1 KVIAQMSSLFL
12 SLQLWILIVCIIS
25 VAASETWQRLPSLE
39 TFSTYE
45 VKMKQDHHPAHE
57 TDSIFNLTYSQ
68 DMQRY
73 FDQRNL
79 RSMRH
84 IDNPTDDS
92 YLAAFNEYNEQLE
105 EQSHSR
111 MKREQRELPT
121 APRMLRFELSD
132 AVEPSPEVK
141 KMLRQY
147 HARALKEN
155 PAPAAATTQK
165 PPSSSST
172 TTQATNSVRS
182 RKPRRQRRSTL
193 QGQQPANFKVQMI
206 PFEETDA
213 REPDALTAQLIKKAR
228 TLDLQS
234 QATRS
239 SNSQLQVKPQAAKKQ
254 PFQVR
259 IRKTRRSK
267 RSTPPQMIK
276 FELAD
281 AKPLPQRSGKQLISE
296 PPTLL
301 TMETET
307 KNKSQVSTTPT
318 PRVEDNDILTGEA
331 TAETK
336 RMYIYKEAPASSGHI
351 KTKKSLSALPHEVQK
366 VISQLMKDGHGGK
379 AYVKY
384 IPAQKSDY
392 EHYKAKPIPYGIK
405 PLGNY
410 VKYVKPVEPSV
421 APAPSVQVH
430 IQPVPVV
437 EQLRYVYKPV
447 YAAPAPTIAQPI
459 VVQDAPATS
468 GAVEEVHHTYTAE
481 LAPPP
486 TQSLDVIV
494 PQFRPSKPD
503 PLQSEEPAI
512 YGKPSQYQQEQYQY
526 EDQPEASPLIKI
538 EYHAPA
544 DSIKEHYKQLPEFQ
558 QLSTLI
564 GKSPDDQIH
573 GLTYLLAKEMQ
584 AKLQRQGKQL
594 LGDRPQDST
603 APILFHPNAQ
613 AQLPAPT
620 LKTLLDHGSL
630 GVQPG
635 RLIGMAKTKQYVP
648 IIEPGNNDVKE
659 LPAVQATKLPTP
671 SSYIDYSHGH
681 GLSHGYEGV
690 RDAEEPVTTV
700 EHVVHHPTVAT
711 VATLPHHHLLPH
723 QHQHQHLL
731 PQEPHHGGLVATVLP
746 AELDADKGANGLHF
760 VHSHDDKALQQ
771 YASKYA
777 FGYRIRDFHTGNDFG
792 HKQNRDLHGVTRGQ
806 YHILLP
812 DGRIQNV
819 IYHADDTGFHAD
831 VSFEGGAK
839 H

>member
-1 KVIAQMSSLFL
+1 MEMAICGGGIPTLMLLILIAIL
-12 SLQLWILIVCIIS
+12 SLGQ
-25 VAASETWQRLPSLE
+25 AADTWQRLPSLE

-45 VKMKQDHHPAHE
+45 
-57 TDSIFNLTYSQ
+57 

-73 FDQRNL
+73 FDQRNF

-84 IDNPTDDS
+84 IDNPTGDT
-92 YLAAFNEYNEQLE
+92 YLAAFNQYNEQVE
-105 EQSHSR
+105 NQSPKRISQAHSR
-111 MKREQRELPT
+111 IKREQRQLPT
-121 APRMLRFELSD
+121 APRMLRFELAD
-132 AVEPSPEVK
+132 AVEPSPELK
-141 KMLRQY
+141 QILRQY

-155 PAPAAATTQK
+155 PTAASPA
-165 PPSSSST
+165 S
-172 TTQATNSVRS
+172 TTQAPTTAVSSTKATKAKS
-182 RKPRRQRRSTL
+182 RKPRRQRRSVV
-193 QGQQPANFKVQMI
+193 GAQQPADFKVKMI

-213 REPDALTAQLIKKAR
+213 REPDPITAQLIKKAR
-228 TLDLQS
+228 SLDLQS

-239 SNSQLQVKPQAAKKQ
+239 TDFRQAKPQVARKQ
-254 PFQVR
+254 PIQVR
-259 IRKTRRSK
+259 IRKTKRSK
-267 RSTPPQMIK
+267 RSAPQMIK

-281 AKPLPQRSGKQLISE
+281 AKAMPQRSGKQMVSE
-296 PPTLL
+296 AVPTLL
-301 TMETET
+301 TMETQR
-307 KNKSQVSTTPT
+307 NKTQAQQLTTPT

-336 RMYIYKEAPASSGHI
+336 RMYVYKEAPVSSGHV
-351 KTKKSLSALPHEVQK
+351 KTKKSLSTLPHEVQK
-366 VISQLMKDGHGGK
+366 VISQLMKDGLGGK

-384 IPAQKSDY
+384 LPAQKSDY
-392 EHYKAKPIPYGIK
+392 EHYKAKSLSYGGK
-405 PLGNY
+405 PLVNY
-410 VKYVKPVEPSV
+410 VKYINKPAEPAAS
-421 APAPSVQVH
+421 PPPVQVH

-437 EQLRYVYKPV
+437 EQLRYVYKPH
-447 YAAPAPTIAQPI
+447 YAAAAPTIAQPI
-459 VVQDAPATS
+459 VVQEAPAPTA
-468 GAVEEVHHTYTAE
+468 AVEEVHHTYTAE

-486 TQSLDVIV
+486 TQSVEVVV

-503 PLQSEEPAI
+503 PLLAEAPAI
-512 YGKPSQYQQEQYQY
+512 YGKPQETYNSY
-526 EDQPEASPLIKI
+526 ELQPEASPLIKI
-538 EYHAPA
+538 EYHAQP
-544 DSIKEHYKQLPEFQ
+544 DSINEHYKQLPEFQ

-594 LGDRPQDST
+594 VDRPQDST
-603 APILFHPNAQ
+603 APILFHPGQGAS
-613 AQLPAPT
+613 PAPT
-620 LKTLLDHGSL
+620 LKTLLEHGSL

-659 LPAVQATKLPTP
+659 LPTVPSSEASKLPTP
-671 SSYIDYSHGH
+671 SSYIDYTHGH
-681 GLSHGYEGV
+681 GLSNGYEGV
-690 RDAEEPVTTV
+690 TNAEEPVTTV

-711 VATLPHHHLLPH
+711 QLHHQVLLPKPQHHHH
-723 QHQHQHLL
+723 QQQHH
-731 PQEPHHGGLVATVLP
+731 GLVATVLP
-746 AELDADKGANGLHF
+746 AELDSDKGVNGLHF
-760 VHSHDDKALQQ
+760 VHSDEDKSLQQ

-831 VSFEGGAK
+831 VSFEGATK

>member
-1 KVIAQMSSLFL
+1 MAICGAGPTLMILLLTVILTLGQ
-12 SLQLWILIVCIIS
+12 
-25 VAASETWQRLPSLE
+25 AAYTWHRLPSLE

-45 VKMKQDHHPAHE
+45 
-57 TDSIFNLTYSQ
+57 

-73 FDQRNL
+73 FDQRNF
-79 RSMRH
+79 RSMRQ
-84 IDNPTDDS
+84 IDNPTGDT
-92 YLAAFNEYNEQLE
+92 YLAAFNQYNEQQE
-105 EQSHSR
+105 DKSPRRVTQSHSR
-111 MKREQRELPT
+111 IKREQRQLPT
-121 APRMLRFELSD
+121 APRMLRFELAD
-132 AVEPSPEVK
+132 AVEPSPELK
-141 KMLRQY
+141 QILRQY

-155 PAPAAATTQK
+155 PTSVSPH
-165 PPSSSST
+165 S
-172 TTQATNSVRS
+172 TTQAPLPVVSSTKAPKIKS
-182 RKPRRQRRSTL
+182 RKPRRQKRSVI
-193 QGQQPANFKVQMI
+193 GAQQPADFKVHMI
-206 PFEETDA
+206 PFQETDA
-213 REPDALTAQLIKKAR
+213 REPDALTAQLIKKGR
-228 TLDLQS
+228 SLDLQS

-239 SNSQLQVKPQAAKKQ
+239 APDFHQLKTQGARKQ

-259 IRKTRRSK
+259 IRKTKRSK
-267 RSTPPQMIK
+267 RSAPQMIK

-281 AKPLPQRSGKQLISE
+281 AKPLPQRAGKQLSSE
-296 PPTLL
+296 AVPTLL
-301 TMETET
+301 TMEAQPR
-307 KNKSQVSTTPT
+307 NKTQSPQLTTPSS
-318 PRVEDNDILTGEA
+318 RMEDNDILTGEA

-336 RMYIYKEAPASSGHI
+336 RMYVYKESPLTSGHV

-366 VISQLMKDGHGGK
+366 VISQLMKDGLGGK

-384 IPAQKSDY
+384 LPAQKTDY
-392 EHYKAKPIPYGIK
+392 EHYKAKPVAYGAK

-410 VKYVKPVEPSV
+410 VKYINKPLEASV
-421 APAPSVQVH
+421 APAPVQVH

-437 EQLRYVYKPV
+437 EQLRYVYKPAYV
-447 YAAPAPTIAQPI
+447 AAAPAISQPI
-459 VVQDAPATS
+459 VVQEAPVPTA
-468 GAVEEVHHTYTAE
+468 AVEEVHHTYTAE

-486 TQSLDVIV
+486 TQTLDVVV
-494 PQFRPSKPD
+494 PHFRPSKPD
-503 PLQSEEPAI
+503 PLLAEAPAI
-512 YGKPSQYQQEQYQY
+512 YGKPLESYNYAI
-526 EDQPEASPLIKI
+526 QPEEPSPLIKI
-538 EYHAPA
+538 EYHAQP
-544 DSIKEHYKQLPEFQ
+544 DGLKEHYKQLPEFQ

-594 LGDRPQDST
+594 VDRPQDST
-603 APILFHPNAQ
+603 APILFHPAQ
-613 AQLPAPT
+613 VPAPVAPT

-630 GVQPG
+630 GIQPG

-659 LPAVQATKLPTP
+659 LPTVASKVPTP
-671 SSYIDYSHGH
+671 SSYIDYTHGH
-681 GLSHGYEGV
+681 GLSNGYEGV
-690 RDAEEPVTTV
+690 AQVHEDPVTTV

-711 VATLPHHHLLPH
+711 HIQHLNPHQQNHLPQQHHLQQQHVHHH
-723 QHQHQHLL
+723 
-731 PQEPHHGGLVATVLP
+731 GLVATVLP
-746 AELDADKGANGLHF
+746 AELDADKGENGLHF
-760 VHSHDDKALQQ
+760 AHSQEDKSLQQ

-831 VSFEGGAK
+831 VSFESGAK

>member
-1 KVIAQMSSLFL
+1 MAICGAGPTLMLLTLTVILSS
-12 SLQLWILIVCIIS
+12 SQ
-25 VAASETWQRLPSLE
+25 ATDTWQRLPSLE

-45 VKMKQDHHPAHE
+45 
-57 TDSIFNLTYSQ
+57 

-73 FDQRNL
+73 FDQRNF
-79 RSMRH
+79 RSMRQ
-84 IDNPTDDS
+84 IDNPTGDT
-92 YLAAFNEYNEQLE
+92 YLAAFNQYNEQVE
-105 EQSHSR
+105 DKKPSRVTHSNSR
-111 MKREQRELPT
+111 IKREQRQLPT
-121 APRMLRFELSD
+121 APRMLRFELAD
-132 AVEPSPEVK
+132 AVEPSPELK
-141 KMLRQY
+141 QILRQY

-155 PAPAAATTQK
+155 PTPVSPVSTTQE
-165 PPSSSST
+165 PSPAVST
-172 TTQATNSVRS
+172 TKDNKAKS
-182 RKPRRQRRSTL
+182 RKPRRQRRSVI
-193 QGQQPANFKVQMI
+193 GSQQPADFKVQMI
-206 PFEETDA
+206 PFQETDA
-213 REPDALTAQLIKKAR
+213 REPDPLTAQLIKKGR

-239 SNSQLQVKPQAAKKQ
+239 APDLHQLKPQATRKK

-259 IRKTRRSK
+259 IRKTKRSK
-267 RSTPPQMIK
+267 RSAPQMIK

-281 AKPLPQRSGKQLISE
+281 AKPLPQRAGKQMLSE
-296 PPTLL
+296 AVPTLL
-301 TMETET
+301 TMETQVR
-307 KNKSQVSTTPT
+307 NKTQPNQLTTPT
-318 PRVEDNDILTGEA
+318 SRVEDNDILTGEA

-336 RMYIYKEAPASSGHI
+336 RMYVYKESPLNSGHV

-366 VISQLMKDGHGGK
+366 VIGQLMKDGLGGK

-384 IPAQKSDY
+384 LPAQKTDY
-392 EHYKAKPIPYGIK
+392 EHYKAKPISYGAK

-410 VKYVKPVEPSV
+410 VKYINKQVEPSV
-421 APAPSVQVH
+421 APAPVQVH

-437 EQLRYVYKPV
+437 EQLRYVYKPAYV
-447 YAAPAPTIAQPI
+447 AAAPTIAQPI
-459 VVQDAPATS
+459 VVQEAPAPTV
-468 GAVEEVHHTYTAE
+468 AVEEVHHTYTAE

-486 TQSLDVIV
+486 TQSLEVIV

-503 PLQSEEPAI
+503 PLLAETPAI
-512 YGKPSQYQQEQYQY
+512 YGKPQESYNY
-526 EDQPEASPLIKI
+526 EIQPEPSPLIKI
-538 EYHAPA
+538 EYHAQA
-544 DSIKEHYKQLPEFQ
+544 DGIKEHYKQLPEFQ

-594 LGDRPQDST
+594 VDRPQDST
-603 APILFHPNAQ
+603 APILFHPAQ
-613 AQLPAPT
+613 SPAPAPT

-659 LPAVQATKLPTP
+659 LPAVPTKLPTP
-671 SSYIDYSHGH
+671 SSYIDYTHGH
-681 GLSHGYEGV
+681 GLSNGYEGV
-690 RDAEEPVTTV
+690 AHVEEPVTTV

-711 VATLPHHHLLPH
+711 QPQHHQQNHLQQHHQQNHIQQHHHN
-723 QHQHQHLL
+723 
-731 PQEPHHGGLVATVLP
+731 LVATVLP
-746 AELDADKGANGLHF
+746 AELDADKGENGLHF
-760 VHSHDDKALQQ
+760 VHSQEDKSLQQ

-819 IYHADDTGFHAD
+819 IYHADDSGFHAD
-831 VSFEGGAK
+831 VSFESGAK

>member
-1 KVIAQMSSLFL
+1 MAICGQWQGHGQGQASTLMLLILIAFL
-12 SLQLWILIVCIIS
+12 SLGQ
-25 VAASETWQRLPSLE
+25 ATETWQRLPSLE

-45 VKMKQDHHPAHE
+45 
-57 TDSIFNLTYSQ
+57 

-73 FDQRNL
+73 FDQRNS

-92 YLAAFNEYNEQLE
+92 YLAAFNQYNEQKV
-105 EQSHSR
+105 EQTPPKQLTNSHPR
-111 MKREQRELPT
+111 IKREQRQLPT
-121 APRMLRFELSD
+121 APRMLRFELAD
-132 AVEPSPEVK
+132 AVEPSPELK
-141 KMLRQY
+141 QILRQY

-155 PAPAAATTQK
+155 PTPMS
-165 PPSSSST
+165 PVS
-172 TTQATNSVRS
+172 TTQAPSPAISTTKATKSKS
-182 RKPRRQRRSTL
+182 RKPRRQRRSVI
-193 QGQQPANFKVQMI
+193 GSQQPADFKVKMI

-213 REPDALTAQLIKKAR
+213 REPDPITAQLIKKAR

-239 SNSQLQVKPQAAKKQ
+239 GDIHQIKPQAARKQ

-259 IRKTRRSK
+259 IRKTKRSK
-267 RSTPPQMIK
+267 RSAPQMFK

-281 AKPLPQRSGKQLISE
+281 AKPLPQRSGKQLVGE
-296 PPTLL
+296 TVPTLL
-301 TMETET
+301 TMETPAR
-307 KNKSQVSTTPT
+307 NKTQPSQMTTPS

-336 RMYIYKEAPASSGHI
+336 RMYVYKESPHTSGHV
-351 KTKKSLSALPHEVQK
+351 KTKKSLSTLPHEVQK
-366 VISQLMKDGHGGK
+366 VIGQLMKDGMGGK
-379 AYVKY
+379 AYIKY
-384 IPAQKSDY
+384 LPAQKSDY
-392 EHYKAKPIPYGIK
+392 EHYKAKPLSYGSK

-410 VKYVKPVEPSV
+410 MKYINKPVEPSV
-421 APAPSVQVH
+421 APAPVQVH

-437 EQLRYVYKPV
+437 EQLRYVYKPSYV
-447 YAAPAPTIAQPI
+447 AAAPTIAQPI
-459 VVQDAPATS
+459 VVQEAPAPTV
-468 GAVEEVHHTYTAE
+468 AVEEVHHTYTAE

-503 PLQSEEPAI
+503 PLLSEAPAI
-512 YGKPSQYQQEQYQY
+512 YGKPQETYNAY
-526 EDQPEASPLIKI
+526 ELQPEASPLIKI
-538 EYHAPA
+538 EYHAQA
-544 DSIKEHYKQLPEFQ
+544 DSLKDNYKDLPEFQ

-594 LGDRPQDST
+594 VDRPQDST
-603 APILFHPNAQ
+603 APILFHPAQ
-613 AQLPAPT
+613 GSAPAPT

-659 LPAVQATKLPTP
+659 LPATSEASKLPTP
-671 SSYIDYSHGH
+671 SSYIDYTHGH
-681 GLSHGYEGV
+681 GLSNGYEGV
-690 RDAEEPVTTV
+690 SHVEEPVTTV

-711 VATLPHHHLLPH
+711 QLHHQVQYPS
-723 QHQHQHLL
+723 QHQQHVHQ
-731 PQEPHHGGLVATVLP
+731 QHHGLVATVLP
-746 AELDADKGANGLHF
+746 AELDADKGVNGLHF
-760 VHSHDDKALQQ
+760 VNSQEDKSLQQ

-831 VSFEGGAK
+831 VSFEGGSK

>member
-1 KVIAQMSSLFL
+1 MTGSREL
-12 SLQLWILIVCIIS
+12 SLISQSCTHMIRLWSLTVILTS
-25 VAASETWQRLPSLE
+25 GEATETWQRLPSLE
-39 TFSTYE
+39 TFSSYE
-45 VKMKQDHHPAHE
+45 
-57 TDSIFNLTYSQ
+57 

-73 FDQRNL
+73 FDQRNM

-92 YLAAFNEYNEQLE
+92 YLEAFNQYNEQLA

-111 MKREQRELPT
+111 VKREQRDVPT
-121 APRMLRFELSD
+121 APRMLRFEVAD
-132 AVEPSPEVK
+132 AVEPSPELK
-141 KMLRQY
+141 QILRQY
-147 HARALKEN
+147 HARALMEN
-155 PAPAAATTQK
+155 PPK
-165 PPSSSST
+165 VSSST
-172 TTQATNSVRS
+172 TQAPSAASSTTVKSVRN
-182 RKPRRQRRSTL
+182 RKPRRQRRSTFP
-193 QGQQPANFKVQMI
+193 GQQPAEFKVQMI

-239 SNSQLQVKPQAAKKQ
+239 SSLGQQVKPQVGKKQ
-254 PFQVR
+254 SFQVR
-259 IRKTRRSK
+259 IRKTKRSK
-267 RSTPPQMIK
+267 RSAPPPQMIK

-281 AKPLPQRSGKQLISE
+281 AKPLPQRSAKQLHLPE
-296 PPTLL
+296 APTLL
-301 TMETET
+301 TMETEA
-307 KNKSQVSTTPT
+307 KNQTQTTTPL
-318 PRVEDNDILTGEA
+318 PRLEENDIMTGEA

-336 RMYIYKEAPASSGHI
+336 RMYVYKEAPHSSGHL
-351 KTKKSLSALPHEVQK
+351 KTKKSLSTLPHEVQK
-366 VISQLMKDGHGGK
+366 VISHLMKDGHGGK

-384 IPAQKSDY
+384 LPAQKSDY
-392 EHYKAKPIPYGIK
+392 EHFKAKSVPYGIK

-410 VKYVKPVEPSV
+410 VKYVKPTDP
-421 APAPSVQVH
+421 APAPTPAVQVH

-447 YAAPAPTIAQPI
+447 YAVPAPTIAQPI

-468 GAVEEVHHTYTAE
+468 SVVEEVHHTYTAE

-486 TQSLDVIV
+486 TQSLDVVV

-503 PLQSEEPAI
+503 PLLSEAPAI
-512 YGKPSQYQQEQYQY
+512 YGKPAGQEPYQY
-526 EDQPEASPLIKI
+526 EIQQEVSPLIKI

-584 AKLQRQGKQL
+584 AKMQRQGKQL
-594 LGDRPQDST
+594 VDPRPQDST
-603 APILFHPNAQ
+603 APILFHPAVQ
-613 AQLPAPT
+613 APAISVAPT
-620 LKTLLDHGSL
+620 LKTLLQDHGSL

-659 LPAVQATKLPTP
+659 LPAVPAKLPTP
-671 SSYIDYSHGH
+671 SSYIDYTHGH
-681 GLSHGYEGV
+681 GLSNGYEGV
-690 RDAEEPVTTV
+690 ADVEEPVTTV

-711 VATLPHHHLLPH
+711 LHPHPH
-723 QHQHQHLL
+723 QHHLH
-731 PQEPHHGGLVATVLP
+731 EPSHNLVATVLP
-746 AELDADKGANGLHF
+746 AELDADKGVKGLHF
-760 VHSHDDKALQQ
+760 VHDQDDKSLQE

-819 IYHADDTGFHAD
+819 IYHADDSGFHAD
-831 VSFEGGAK
+831 VSFESGAK

>member
-1 KVIAQMSSLFL
+1 VL
-12 SLQLWILIVCIIS
+12 ILALILT
-25 VAASETWQRLPSLE
+25 ASQATDTWQRLPTLE

-45 VKMKQDHHPAHE
+45 
-57 TDSIFNLTYSQ
+57 

-73 FDQRNL
+73 FDQRNF

-92 YLAAFNEYNEQLE
+92 YLAAFNQYNEQLE
-105 EQSHSR
+105 TRSPVHIPSR
-111 MKREQRELPT
+111 VKREQRQLPT

-132 AVEPSPEVK
+132 AVEPSPELK
-141 KMLRQY
+141 QILRQY
-147 HARALKEN
+147 HARALKES
-155 PAPAAATTQK
+155 
-165 PPSSSST
+165 PSSAPQSST
-172 TTQATNSVRS
+172 TPSTPAVEATQATKSVRS
-182 RKPRRQRRSTL
+182 RKPRRQRRSVI
-193 QGQQPANFKVQMI
+193 GAQQPAEFKVQMI

-213 REPDALTAQLIKKAR
+213 REPDPLTAQLIKKAR
-228 TLDLQS
+228 SLDLES

-239 SNSQLQVKPQAAKKQ
+239 ARPQETRKKTL
-254 PFQVR
+254 QVR
-259 IRKTRRSK
+259 IRKTKRSK
-267 RSTPPQMIK
+267 RSAPQMIK

-281 AKPLPQRSGKQLISE
+281 AKPLPQRSGKQLIPE
-296 PPTLL
+296 TPTLL
-301 TMETET
+301 TMETHS
-307 KNKSQVSTTPT
+307 KNQTQGPQVTSTTP
-318 PRVEDNDILTGEA
+318 RMEDNDILTGEA

-336 RMYIYKEAPASSGHI
+336 RMYVYKESPLSSGHV

-366 VISQLMKDGHGGK
+366 VIGHLMKDGHGGK

-384 IPAQKSDY
+384 MPAQKSDY
-392 EHYKAKPIPYGIK
+392 EHYKAKPVAYGLK

-410 VKYVKPVEPSV
+410 VKYIHKTAEPSAAPAA
-421 APAPSVQVH
+421 APAPVQVH

-437 EQLRYVYKPV
+437 EQLRYIYKPNYV
-447 YAAPAPTIAQPI
+447 APAPTIAQPI
-459 VVQDAPATS
+459 VVQEAGPAPTV
-468 GAVEEVHHTYTAE
+468 AVEEVHHTYTAE

-503 PLQSEEPAI
+503 PLLAESPAI
-512 YGKPSQYQQEQYQY
+512 YGTHQEQQYQY
-526 EDQPEASPLIKI
+526 EVQPEASPLIKI

-544 DSIKEHYKQLPEFQ
+544 DSLKEHYKQLPEFQ

-594 LGDRPQDST
+594 VDRPQDST
-603 APILFHPNAQ
+603 APILFHPGQGA
-613 AQLPAPT
+613 APAPT
-620 LKTLLDHGSL
+620 LKTQAEHGHL
-630 GVQPG
+630 GIQPG

-659 LPAVQATKLPTP
+659 LPPVSSTKLPTP
-671 SSYIDYSHGH
+671 SSYIDYTHGH
-681 GLSHGYEGV
+681 GLSNGYEGV
-690 RDAEEPVTTV
+690 PHIEEPEVTTV

-711 VATLPHHHLLPH
+711 LQHQVQHQIQPQIQPQIQHHVQHQI
-723 QHQHQHLL
+723 QHQHPHLEH
-731 PQEPHHGGLVATVLP
+731 PQEHHHHGLVATVLP
-746 AELDADKGANGLHF
+746 AELDADKGVNGLHF
-760 VHSHDDKALQQ
+760 VHSQEDKSLHQ

-819 IYHADDTGFHAD
+819 IYHADDSGFHAD
-831 VSFEGGAK
+831 VSFESGAK